1 MVENHIADLDL
12 VFHALS
18 DGTRRSLLRRLSE
31 GEKTVGALAADYDV
45 SLNAI
50 SKHLKVLT
58 EAELVVRRKSGREQI
73 LNLNP
78 QSFGAVREWLQFYEA
93 FWAERLEALANL
105 LTEDSE
111 A

>member
-1 MVENHIADLDL
+1 MLEAAANLDL

-18 DGTRRSLLRRLSE
+18 DGTRRSLLRRLSD
-31 GEKTVGALAADYDV
+31 GEKTVGELAADYDV

-58 EAELVVRRKSGREQI
+58 EADLVIRRKSGRQQI

-78 QSFGAVREWLQFYEA
+78 QSFGAVREWLQLYES
-93 FWAERLEALANL
+93 FWRERLDALADYL
-105 LTEDSE
+105 AEDSG